1 MKTLDNLYREEM
13 HYLKAL
19 AEVIATEQPH
29 LRDFVAPH
37 HSDAFVEKL
46 LEAFSLLSAD
56 FKKHLNSAF
65 PEITLDYLRQVC
77 PFMTDPI
84 PMTTVLQFDHSNK
97 KIIDG
102 VILPRS
108 SSISFTQGNVT
119 GELKT
124 CRDLTLTP
132 ISIENKSCYTSASNS
147 EIVLNCRFNGK
158 KVDSKHQ
165 ELTFYLGNDIKLA
178 KKLQFSFTQ
187 KLKFVQLKIQGE
199 TYLISPEYLNVDYP
213 SEENRVL
220 PSSNNHNWPL
230 QTFIEGLYLPHVY
243 DFLHL
248 RLPIDITQFFETE
261 DQTFELCFIFDEDL
275 KLNSDALSDSFILNC
290 VPAYSLQ
297 EAKISNLSLREG
309 YQNMPLALEDKNFNL
324 YAVTKVSL
332 HPKVGANILNVIPHI
347 SEYHPRFRLLSDNIG
362 MNYFYDVRPIVVNR
376 NKTQYLLRITD
387 KMRNAVSDLDEL
399 GCVIEYTR
407 TNLLEYQIP
416 EKQLICQAILASNS
430 LSCTNISA
438 TSRYY
443 PPLLSSEKHW
453 PLMSFIAQSP
463 FFLNDVEVI
472 KQSINTFAFHGEIDI
487 HLERQIKHYSST
499 IIAIKSQPIDRLVG
513 SRIGRG
519 YNVEL
524 ILDETSYANHGEIY
538 FFTHL
543 LSVLFSNTITEKS
556 FILMDVFNQDSSYLL
571 SLPQMTGQRNSL

>member
-19 AEVIATEQPH
+19 AEVIAAEQPH
-29 LRDFVAPH
+29 LKDFIAPH

-46 LEAFSLLSAD
+46 FEAFSLLSAD

-77 PFMTDPI
+77 QFMIDPI
-84 PMTTVLQFDHSNK
+84 PMTTVLRFDHSNK

-108 SSISFTQGNVT
+108 SAISFTQGNIS

-132 ISIENKSCYTSASNS
+132 ISIENRTCYTSASNS
-147 EIVLNCRFNGK
+147 EIILSCRFNGK
-158 KVDSKHQ
+158 RVDSKHQ
-165 ELTFYLGNDIKLA
+165 QLTFYLGNDIKLA
-178 KKLQFSFTQ
+178 KKLQFWFIQ
-187 KLKFVQLKIQGE
+187 KLKFVQLKVQEEIYFIPQ
-199 TYLISPEYLNVDYP
+199 EYLTVDYP
-213 SEENRVL
+213 TEDNRVL
-220 PSSNNHNWPL
+220 PSANNHNWPL

-243 DFLHL
+243 DFVHL
-248 RLPIDITQFFETE
+248 QLPIDITQFFETE
-261 DQTFELCFIFDEDL
+261 DQTFEIHFIFEDDL
-275 KLNSDALSDSFILNC
+275 ELNTHALSDSFILNC

-297 EAKISNLSLREG
+297 EAKISNLSLRDG
-309 YQNMPLALEDKNFNL
+309 YQNIPLQLEDKDFNL
-324 YAVTKVSL
+324 YAVTQVFL
-332 HPKVGANILNVIPHI
+332 HPKMGANILNVIPHV
-347 SEYHPRFRLLSDNIG
+347 SEYHPRYRLLSDNIG
-362 MNYFYDVRPIVVNR
+362 MNYFYDVKPVVVNR

-387 KMRNAVSDLDEL
+387 KMRNSVNDLDDL

-430 LSCTNISA
+430 VSCTNISP
-438 TSRYY
+438 TTRYY

-472 KQSINTFAFHGEIDI
+472 KQSINTFAFHGDIDI
-487 HLERQIKHYSST
+487 HLERQIKHYAST
-499 IIAIKSQPIDRLVG
+499 ILAIQSLPIDRLIG
-513 SRIGRG
+513 SRIRRG
-519 YNVEL
+519 YSVEL
-524 ILDETSYANHGEIY
+524 IIKDSSYANYGEIY

-543 LSVLFSNTITEKS
+543 LSVLFSNTITDKS
-556 FILMDVFNQDSSYLL
+556 FILMDVFNQDRVYLL
-571 SLPQMTGQRNSL
+571 SLPQMTGQRKSL